1 MDSHP
6 VRLMHFDPR
15 WRQEFEQTR
24 SSILLSC
31 EGRVVDVVHIGS
43 TSISGLIARPTIDV
57 LAGVN
62 DIAMMESAALLI
74 EGLNYRRS
82 ETPDWAG
89 AAIML
94 SKPRYVTPD
103 QPDPTH
109 CVYLMQTSTPAWTQ
123 AVSIRDYL
131 RQNAESAL
139 DFEEAKV
146 RRWRSGEGD
155 LQQYEADKAIFFA
168 HLIDQI
174 DAS

>member
-1 MDSHP
+1 MAPHP

-24 SSILLSC
+24 SSVLLSC
-31 EGRVVDVVHIGS
+31 EGRVVDVVHVGS
-43 TSISGLIARPTIDV
+43 TAISGLIARPTIDV
-57 LAGVN
+57 LAGV
-62 DIAMMESAALLI
+62 DDVTMMEPAALLI
-74 EGLNYRRS
+74 EGLNYRRA
-82 ETPDWAG
+82 ETPNWAG
-89 AAIML
+89 PAITL
-94 SKPRYVTPD
+94 CKPRYVTPD

-109 CVYLMQTSTPAWTQ
+109 CVYLMQTSSTAWAQ

-146 RRWRSGEGD
+146 QRWRHGEGD

-168 HLIDQI
+168 HLKDQI